1 MSKTKA
7 KKDYKVVK
15 KRSGRYA
22 VVKGGKYV
30 NGEDKVK
37 ILSAEGLIKLT
48 APKAPEASE
57 TAAAEESA
65 ES

>member
-1 MSKTKA
+1 MAKTKA
-7 KKDYKVVK
+7 KKEYKIVK

-30 NGEDKVK
+30 NGEDKVQ
-37 ILSAEGLIKLT
+37 ILSKEGLIKLT
-48 APKAPEASE
+48 PKKAPEAAEAASE
-57 TAAAEESA
+57 EAPA